1 MKERFCRVCGKLLTT
16 GEHGSLC
23 WKHYTQYKTYGKFMD
38 TNSRTYNDP
47 NEFRFIGNDIVEL
60 DTYDKFGD
68 CNYTYKID
76 SKDYPEVS
84 KHKWCTALYNDKPY
98 AMEGKSR
105 IKLHRFILNPKPG
118 TLIDHIN
125 GDTTNNCRS
134 NLRVANQSLNNI
146 NLLKDGL
153 EHKGVYQKKTSKKW
167 YASVQWKG
175 KTYCSPLFKTIEE
188 ACFARYIIEQKYIPH
203 TIIQCNNDYIKKF
216 TQLQK
221 DYVLEVLN
229 KKFL

>member
-76 SKDYPEVS
+76 SKDYPEVYDQNVRS
-84 KHKWCTALYNDKPY
+84 EMFYFLDIVFTYVGYD
-98 AMEGKSR
+98 E
-105 IKLHRFILNPKPG
+105 
-118 TLIDHIN
+118 IDI
-125 GDTTNNCRS
+125 D
-134 NLRVANQSLNNI
+134 
-146 NLLKDGL
+146 
-153 EHKGVYQKKTSKKW
+153 E
-167 YASVQWKG
+167 
-175 KTYCSPLFKTIEE
+175 LF
-188 ACFARYIIEQKYIPH
+188 
-203 TIIQCNNDYIKKF
+203 
-216 TQLQK
+216 
-221 DYVLEVLN
+221 
-229 KKFL
+229 

>member
-76 SKDYPEVS
+76 V
-84 KHKWCTALYNDKPY
+84 
-98 AMEGKSR
+98 
-105 IKLHRFILNPKPG
+105 F
-118 TLIDHIN
+118 
-125 GDTTNNCRS
+125 
-134 NLRVANQSLNNI
+134 
-146 NLLKDGL
+146 
-153 EHKGVYQKKTSKKW
+153 
-167 YASVQWKG
+167 
-175 KTYCSPLFKTIEE
+175 LF
-188 ACFARYIIEQKYIPH
+188 
-203 TIIQCNNDYIKKF
+203 
-216 TQLQK
+216 
-221 DYVLEVLN
+221 
-229 KKFL
+229 